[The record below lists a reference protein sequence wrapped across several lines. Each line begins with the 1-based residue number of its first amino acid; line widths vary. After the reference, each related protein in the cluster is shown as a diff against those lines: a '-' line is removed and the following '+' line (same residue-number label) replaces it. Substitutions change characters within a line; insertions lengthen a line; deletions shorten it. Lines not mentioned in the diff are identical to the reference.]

1 MTDIYEIWQRFEKSK
16 QYMQEKNILTKTEK
30 NWLMYIGKQWEACQ
44 NSEGMEDLPSM
55 NFIKPTV
62 KYKVS
67 SIAATTVTALFSDLN
82 GDREIPIGGVSFN
95 EMGVPVPNVVT
106 SSEVVGKMNDLF
118 SISWEKGK
126 NKRQSKRGLSHA
138 AVQGDSYMC
147 WLEGGDTRKPPQII
161 HNTQMHLSNENTMDI
176 QSQTWLIIEER
187 LDVDVV
193 RERARLQGVSDK
205 DIDLIR
211 PDNATEDSLFNKREV
226 KGKVTSLIY
235 MEKDKKT
242 GIVNIG
248 RCVKDA
254 MYEKL
259 HPIQQNKAGEYSWRD
274 KDGKMVNGVGLTRYP
289 IVPMIWEE
297 MPNNARGMGEVE
309 QLIPNQ
315 LELNKMLARRA
326 ISGKQSAFPRL
337 AYDDTSIANPE
348 DLDKVGAAI
357 KLNGGNAQAIGNM
370 IAYLAPQ
377 SMSPDAQT
385 LCDELLNNS
394 RTLAGASDAQLGN
407 IDLSRVSGTAAQT
420 IRDQQQI
427 PLNEQQEMYQDYIE
441 NVALLWCEL
450 WKVYYPDGIDWDG
463 ISLTAAEIQSVE
475 PNVRVDIA
483 EDTSLSKMASQQEL
497 TNLFNNGK
505 LTFKEYVEAYPEH
518 SSIPKDVLRKI
529 VADREMQ
536 MQQTGMPPTDEF
548 GNPIDVQLNQGVNVG
563 GASGGSY
570 QSIQG
575 QLAERPLVGE

>member
-1 MTDIYEIWQRFEKSK
+1 MTDIYEIWERFKKSK
-16 QYMQEKNILTKTEK
+16 QYMQEKAILTKTEK

-82 GDREIPIGGVSFN
+82 GEREIPIGGMTVDEVTGMPIPLTVSTN
-95 EMGVPVPNVVT
+95 EI
-106 SSEVVGKMNDLF
+106 VGKLNDLF
-118 SISWEKGK
+118 AISWEKGK
-126 NKRQSKRGLSHA
+126 CKRQSKRGLLHA
-138 AVQGDSYMC
+138 GVQGDSYLF
-147 WLEGGDTRKPPQII
+147 WGEGGDTRKPPQII

-176 QSQTWLIIEER
+176 QEQTWLAIEER
-187 LDVDVV
+187 LDVEVV
-193 RERARLQGVSDK
+193 RERARLAGVSRE

-211 PDNATEDSLFNKREV
+211 PDNATEDNLFNKREV

-242 GIVNIG
+242 GIVWLG
-248 RCVKDA
+248 RCTKDV
-254 MYEKL
+254 MYEQM
-259 HPIQQNKAGEYSWRD
+259 HPIQQKKGGEYH
-274 KDGKMVNGVGLTRYP
+274 GIGLTKYP
-289 IVPMIWEE
+289 IVPMVWEE
-297 MPNNARGMGEVE
+297 MPNSARGMSEVE

-377 SMSPDAQT
+377 SMSPDAQN

-427 PLNEQQEMYQDYIE
+427 PLNEQQEMYQDFIE

-450 WKVYYPDGIDWDG
+450 WKVYYPEGLEWDG
-463 ISLTAAEIQSVE
+463 VSITAAEIQSVE

-518 SSIPKDVLRKI
+518 SSIPKDILRKI
-529 VADREMQ
+529 VADREAQ
-536 MQQTGMPPTDEF
+536 TAQTGMPPMDEF
-548 GNPIDVQLNQGVNVG
+548 GNPIDVQPNSVNTG
-563 GASGGSY
+563 GMSGGSTMSGGGAQAI
-570 QSIQG
+570 QS
-575 QLAERPLVGE
+575 QLAQQGVVR

>member
-1 MTDIYEIWQRFEKSK
+1 MTDIYEIWQRYEKSK
-16 QYMQEKNILTKTEK
+16 QYMQQKGLLTKTEK
-30 NWLMYIGKQWEACQ
+30 NWKMYIGKQWEAVN

-82 GDREIPIGGVSFN
+82 GDREIPTGGMTADPMTGMPMPETVTTSEIVS
-95 EMGVPVPNVVT
+95 
-106 SSEVVGKMNDLF
+106 KMNDLF

-126 NKRQSKRGLSHA
+126 NKRNSKRGLTHA
-138 AVQGDSYMC
+138 AVQGDSYLC
-147 WLEGGDTRKPPQII
+147 WLEGGDTRKQPQIV
-161 HNTQMHLSNENTMDI
+161 HNTQMHLGNENTIDI
-176 QSQTWLIIEER
+176 QKQPWLIIEER
-187 LDVDVV
+187 LEPEVV
-193 RERARLQGVSDK
+193 RERARLQGVSK
-205 DIDLIR
+205 SDIDLIK
-211 PDNATEDSLFNKREV
+211 PDNATEDNLFNKNEV
-226 KGKVTSLIY
+226 KGKVTSLLY

-242 GIVNIG
+242 GFVWIC
-248 RCVKDA
+248 RCTKDV
-254 MYEKL
+254 MYEKF
-259 HPIQQNKAGEYSWRD
+259 HAIEQTKNGES
-274 KDGKMVNGVGLTRYP
+274 NGVGLTKYP
-289 IVPMIWEE
+289 IVSMLWEE
-297 MPNNARGMGEVE
+297 MPNDARGMSEVE

-326 ISGKQSAFPRL
+326 ISGKQCAFPRL
-337 AYDDTSIANPE
+337 AYDDSSIANPE

-370 IAYLAPQ
+370 IAYLSPQ
-377 SMSPDAQT
+377 SMSPDAQN
-385 LCDELLNNS
+385 LCEELLNNS

-427 PLNEQQEMYQDYIE
+427 PLNEQQEMYQDFIE
-441 NVALLWCEL
+441 NVALLWCDL

-463 ISLTAAEIQSVE
+463 ITLSAAEIQSVE

-536 MQQTGMPPTDEF
+536 TAQTGMPPTDEF
-548 GNPIDVQLNQGVNVG
+548 GNPIDVQLNQGVQTG
-563 GASGGSY
+563 GMSGGSGMSGGGY
-570 QSIQG
+570 QAIQS

>member
-16 QYMQEKNILTKTEK
+16 QYMQQKNILTKTEK
-30 NWLMYIGKQWEACQ
+30 NWQMYIGKQWEAVN

-67 SIAATTVTALFSDLN
+67 SIASTTVTALFSDLN
-82 GDREIPIGGVSFN
+82 GEREIPIGAPTLDEEGMPMQETVS
-95 EMGVPVPNVVT
+95 T
-106 SSEVVGKMNDLF
+106 SEIVSKLNDLF
-118 SISWEKGK
+118 NISWEKGK
-126 NKRQSKRGLSHA
+126 CKRQSKRGLTHA
-138 AVQGDSYMC
+138 AVQGDSYLC
-147 WLEGGDTRKPPQII
+147 WLEGGDTRKTPQII

-176 QSQTWLIIEER
+176 QAQTWLMIEER

-193 RERARLQGVSDK
+193 RERARLQGIK
-205 DIDLIR
+205 GEEIDLIR
-211 PDNATEDSLFNKREV
+211 PDNATEDSLFNKKEV
-226 KGKVTSLIY
+226 KGKVTSLVY

-242 GIVNIG
+242 GIVHIG
-248 RCVKDA
+248 RCVKDV

-259 HPIQQNKAGEYSWRD
+259 HPIQQTKGINGE
-274 KDGKMVNGVGLTRYP
+274 GNGVGLTKYP
-289 IVPMIWEE
+289 IVPMVWEE
-297 MPNNARGMGEVE
+297 MPNSARGMSEVE

-377 SMSPDAQT
+377 SMSPDAQN

-427 PLNEQQEMYQDYIE
+427 PLNEQQEMY
-441 NVALLWCEL
+441 
-450 WKVYYPDGIDWDG
+450 
-463 ISLTAAEIQSVE
+463 
-475 PNVRVDIA
+475 
-483 EDTSLSKMASQQEL
+483 MASQQEL

-529 VADREMQ
+529 VADREAQ
-536 MQQTGMPPTDEF
+536 MMQTGMPPVDEF

-563 GASGGSY
+563 GMSGGSNMSGGGY
-570 QSIQG
+570 QAIQS
-575 QLAERPLVGE
+575 QLAQQGLVR

>member
-1 MTDIYEIWQRFEKSK
+1 MTDIYEIWQRYEKSK
-16 QYMQEKNILTKTEK
+16 EYMQKKGLLTKTEK
-30 NWLMYIGKQWEACQ
+30 NWKMYIGRQWEAV
-44 NSEGMEDLPSM
+44 NDSEGMEDLPSM

-67 SIAATTVTALFSDLN
+67 SVAAATVTALFSDLN
-82 GDREIPIGGVSFN
+82 GEREVETGETELDPMTGVEIPITVTTSEIVS
-95 EMGVPVPNVVT
+95 
-106 SSEVVGKMNDLF
+106 KMNDLF
-118 SISWEKGK
+118 AISWEKGK
-126 NKRQSKRGLSHA
+126 NKRQSKKSLTHS
-138 AVQGDSYMC
+138 AVQGDSYSA
-147 WLEGGDTRKPPQII
+147 WLEGGDTRKVPQII
-161 HNTQMHLSNENTMDI
+161 HNTQMLLADENTTDI
-176 QSQTWLIIEER
+176 QKQPYIIIEER
-187 LDVDVV
+187 LEPEVV
-193 RERARLQGVSDK
+193 KERARLQGVSK
-205 DIDLIR
+205 EDIDLIR
-211 PDNATEDSLFNKREV
+211 PDNDTEDNLFNKSEV
-226 KGKVTSLIY
+226 KGKVTSLVY

-242 GIVNIG
+242 GIVNVG
-248 RCVKDA
+248 RCTRDV

-259 HPIQQNKAGEYSWRD
+259 HPIQQTKGGE
-274 KDGKMVNGVGLTRYP
+274 GNGIGLRVYP
-289 IVPMIWEE
+289 IVSMIWEE
-297 MPNNARGMGEVE
+297 MPNDARGMSEVE

-326 ISGKQSAFPRL
+326 ISGKQCAFPRL
-337 AYDDTSIANPE
+337 AYDDSSIANPE
-348 DLDKVGAAI
+348 DINKIGAAI

-377 SMSPDAQT
+377 SMSPDAQN

-427 PLNEQQEMYQDYIE
+427 PLNEQQEMYQDFIE

-463 ISLTAAEIQSVE
+463 ITLSAAEIQSVE

-529 VADREMQ
+529 VADRELQ
-536 MQQTGMPPTDEF
+536 MQQTGMPPMDEF
-548 GNPIDVQLNQGVNVG
+548 GNPIDISLNQGVNTG
-563 GASGGSY
+563 GMSGGSTAGGGGY
-570 QSIQG
+570 QALQA
-575 QLAERPLVGE
+575 QLAERPLVG

>member
-1 MTDIYEIWQRFEKSK
+1 MTSIYEIWQRFEKSK
-16 QYMQEKNILTKTEK
+16 SYMQQKAILTKTEK
-30 NWLMYIGKQWEACQ
+30 NWQMYIGKQWEAVD

-67 SIAATTVTALFSDLN
+67 SVASTTVTAIFSDLN
-82 GDREIPIGGVSFN
+82 GDRTIPVGTRIN
-95 EMGVPVPNVVT
+95 EMGYPETMEMPT
-106 SSEVVGKMNDLF
+106 SEIVRKMNNLF
-118 SISWEKGK
+118 DISWEKGK
-126 NKRQSKRGLSHA
+126 NKRCSKRALTHA
-138 AVQGDSYMC
+138 AVQGDSYSC
-147 WLEGGDTRKPPQII
+147 WLEGGDTRKPPQLI
-161 HNTQMHLSNENTMDI
+161 HNTQMHLSNQNTMDI
-176 QSQTWLIIEER
+176 QAQTWLIIEER
-187 LDVDVV
+187 LDVEVV
-193 RERARLQGVSDK
+193 RERARLQGVSK
-205 DIDLIR
+205 EEIDLIK
-211 PDNATEDSLFNKREV
+211 PDNASEDSLFNKREV
-226 KGKVTSLIY
+226 GKGKITSLVY

-248 RCVKDA
+248 RCTKDV

-259 HPIQQNKAGEYSWRD
+259 HPVQQTKGGEY
-274 KDGKMVNGVGLTRYP
+274 NGVGLKMYP
-289 IVPMIWEE
+289 IVPMVWEE
-297 MPNNARGMGEVE
+297 MPNSARGMSEVE

-377 SMSPDAQT
+377 SMSPDAQN
-385 LCDELLNNS
+385 LCEELLNNS

-427 PLNEQQEMYQDYIE
+427 PLNEQQEMYQDFIE
-441 NVALLWCEL
+441 NVALLWFEL
-450 WKVYYPDGIDWDG
+450 WKVYYPEGIDWDG
-463 ISLTAAEIQSVE
+463 VMLTPEEIQSVE

-505 LTFKEYVEAYPEH
+505 LTFAEYVEAYPEH

-529 VADREMQ
+529 VADRQAKMEAGQ
-536 MQQTGMPPTDEF
+536 PLVDEF
-548 GNPIDVQLNQGVNVG
+548 GNPIDVSLNQGVNVG

-570 QSIQG
+570 QSIQS
-575 QLAERPLVGE
+575 QLAQRGVVE

>member
-1 MTDIYEIWQRFEKSK
+1 MTDSYEIWQRYEKSK
-16 QYMQEKNILTKTEK
+16 EYMQGKGLLTRTEK
-30 NWLMYIGKQWEACQ
+30 NWKMYIGKQWEAVD
-44 NSEGMEDLPSM
+44 NSDGMEDLPSM

-62 KYKVS
+62 KYKAS
-67 SIAATTVTALFSDLN
+67 SVAAATVTALFSDLN
-82 GDREIPIGGVSFN
+82 GERMITVGMERDEFGLPQPIQVSTSEI
-95 EMGVPVPNVVT
+95 
-106 SSEVVGKMNDLF
+106 VGKMNDLF

-126 NKRQSKRGLSHA
+126 NKRNSKRALTHS
-138 AVQGDSYMC
+138 AVQGDSYSC
-147 WLEGGDTRKPPQII
+147 WLEGGDTRKPPQLV
-161 HNTQMHLSNENTMDI
+161 HNTQMHLGNENTVDI
-176 QSQTWLIIEER
+176 QKQPWIIIEER
-187 LDVDVV
+187 LEPEVV
-193 RERARLQGVSDK
+193 KERARLQGVSK
-205 DIDLIR
+205 ADIDLIK
-211 PDNATEDSLFNKREV
+211 PDNSTEDSLLNKKEV
-226 KGKVTSLIY
+226 KGKVTSLLY
-235 MEKDKKT
+235 LEKDKKT
-242 GIVNIG
+242 GVVWIC
-248 RCVKDA
+248 RCTKDV
-254 MYEKL
+254 MYEKF
-259 HPIQQNKAGEYSWRD
+259 HAIQQIKGGE
-274 KDGKMVNGVGLTRYP
+274 GNGIGLTKYP

-297 MPNNARGMGEVE
+297 MPNDARGMSEVE

-377 SMSPDAQT
+377 SMSPDAQN
-385 LCDELLNNS
+385 LCEELLNNS

-483 EDTSLSKMASQQEL
+483 EDTALSKMASQQEL

-505 LTFKEYVEAYPEH
+505 LTFAEYVEAYPEH

-529 VADREMQ
+529 VAEREEKMAMGQ
-536 MQQTGMPPTDEF
+536 PLVDEL
-548 GNPIDVQLNQGVNVG
+548 GNPIDISLGGGVNVG
-563 GASGGSY
+563 GMSGGSTASGGGY
-570 QSIQG
+570 QAIQS
-575 QLAERPLVGE
+575 QLAQQGLVR

>member
-16 QYMQEKNILTKTEK
+16 QYMQEKAILTKTEK
-30 NWLMYIGKQWEACQ
+30 NWLMYIGRQWEACQ

-82 GDREIPIGGVSFN
+82 GDREIPIGGTTVD
-95 EMGVPVPNVVT
+95 EVT
-106 SSEVVGKMNDLF
+106 GMPIPLTVTTAEVTDKLNSLF

-126 NKRQSKRGLSHA
+126 NKRQSKRGLLHA
-138 AVQGDSYMC
+138 GVQGDSYLF
-147 WLEGGDTRKPPQII
+147 WGEGGDTRKPPQII

-176 QSQTWLIIEER
+176 QEQTWLAIEER
-187 LDVDVV
+187 LDVEVV
-193 RERARLQGVSDK
+193 RERARLAGVSK
-205 DIDLIR
+205 EDIDLIR
-211 PDNATEDSLFNKREV
+211 PDNATEDNLFNKREV

-242 GIVNIG
+242 GIVWLG
-248 RCVKDA
+248 RCTKDV
-254 MYEKL
+254 MYEQM
-259 HPIQQNKAGEYSWRD
+259 HPIQQKKGGEYQ
-274 KDGKMVNGVGLTRYP
+274 GIGLTKYP
-289 IVPMIWEE
+289 IVPMVWEE
-297 MPNNARGMGEVE
+297 MPNSARGMSEVE

-377 SMSPDAQT
+377 SMSPDAQN

-427 PLNEQQEMYQDYIE
+427 PLNEQQEMYQDFIE

-450 WKVYYPDGIDWDG
+450 WKVYYPDGLEWDG
-463 ISLTAAEIQSVE
+463 VSITAAEIQSVE

-518 SSIPKDVLRKI
+518 SSIPKDILRKI
-529 VADREMQ
+529 VADREAQ
-536 MQQTGMPPTDEF
+536 MAQTGMPPTDEF
-548 GNPIDVQLNQGVNVG
+548 GNPLDVQPNSVNAG
-563 GASGGSY
+563 GMSGGSTMSGGGAQAI
-570 QSIQG
+570 QS
-575 QLAERPLVGE
+575 QLAQQSVVR

>member
-16 QYMQEKNILTKTEK
+16 QYMQEKAILTKTEK

-82 GDREIPIGGVSFN
+82 GEREIPIGGTTVD
-95 EMGVPVPNVVT
+95 EVTGMPVPLTVSTN
-106 SSEVVGKMNDLF
+106 EIVGKLNDLF
-118 SISWEKGK
+118 AISWEKGK
-126 NKRQSKRGLSHA
+126 NKRQSKRGLLHA
-138 AVQGDSYMC
+138 GVQGDSYLF
-147 WLEGGDTRKPPQII
+147 WGEGGDTRKPPQII

-176 QSQTWLIIEER
+176 QEQTWLAIEER
-187 LDVDVV
+187 LDVEVV
-193 RERARLQGVSDK
+193 RERARLAGVSK
-205 DIDLIR
+205 EDIDLIR
-211 PDNATEDSLFNKREV
+211 PDNATEDNLFNKREV

-242 GIVNIG
+242 GIVWLG
-248 RCVKDA
+248 RCTKDV
-254 MYEKL
+254 MYEQM
-259 HPIQQNKAGEYSWRD
+259 HPIQQKKGGEY
-274 KDGKMVNGVGLTRYP
+274 KGIGLTKYP
-289 IVPMIWEE
+289 IVPMVWEE
-297 MPNNARGMGEVE
+297 MPNSARGMSEVE

-377 SMSPDAQT
+377 SMSPDAQN

-427 PLNEQQEMYQDYIE
+427 PLNEQQEMYQDFIE

-450 WKVYYPDGIDWDG
+450 WKVYYPEGLEWDG
-463 ISLTAAEIQSVE
+463 VSITAAEIQSVE

-505 LTFKEYVEAYPEH
+505 LSFKEYVEAYPEH
-518 SSIPKDVLRKI
+518 SSIPKDILRKI

-536 MQQTGMPPTDEF
+536 TAQTGMPPMDEF
-548 GNPIDVQLNQGVNVG
+548 GNPLDVQPNSVNTG
-563 GASGGSY
+563 GMSGGSTMSGGGAQAI
-570 QSIQG
+570 QS
-575 QLAERPLVGE
+575 QLAQQGVVR

>member
-16 QYMQEKNILTKTEK
+16 QYMQQKNILTKTEK
-30 NWLMYIGKQWEACQ
+30 NWQMYIGKQWEAVN

-67 SIAATTVTALFSDLN
+67 SIASTTVTALFSDLN
-82 GDREIPIGGVSFN
+82 GEREIPIGAPTLDEEGMPMQETVS
-95 EMGVPVPNVVT
+95 T
-106 SSEVVGKMNDLF
+106 SEIVSKLNDLF
-118 SISWEKGK
+118 NISWEKGK
-126 NKRQSKRGLSHA
+126 CKRQSKRGLTHA
-138 AVQGDSYMC
+138 AVQGDSYLC
-147 WLEGGDTRKPPQII
+147 WLEGGDTRKTPQII

-176 QSQTWLIIEER
+176 QAQTWLMIEER

-193 RERARLQGVSDK
+193 RERARLQGIK
-205 DIDLIR
+205 GEEIDLIR
-211 PDNATEDSLFNKREV
+211 PDNATEDSLFNKKEV
-226 KGKVTSLIY
+226 KGKVTSLVY

-242 GIVNIG
+242 GIVHIG
-248 RCVKDA
+248 RCVKDV

-259 HPIQQNKAGEYSWRD
+259 HPIQQTKGINGE
-274 KDGKMVNGVGLTRYP
+274 GNGVGLTKYP
-289 IVPMIWEE
+289 IVPMVWEE
-297 MPNNARGMGEVE
+297 MPNSARGMSEVE

-377 SMSPDAQT
+377 SMSPDAQN

-427 PLNEQQEMYQDYIE
+427 PLNEQQEMYQDFIE

-463 ISLTAAEIQSVE
+463 ICITAEEIQSVE

-483 EDTSLSKMASQQEL
+483 EHTSLSKMASQQEL

-529 VADREMQ
+529 VADREAQ
-536 MQQTGMPPTDEF
+536 MMQTGMPPVDEF

-563 GASGGSY
+563 GMSGGSNMSGGGY
-570 QSIQG
+570 QAIQS
-575 QLAERPLVGE
+575 QLAQQGLVR